1 MNATTMVL
9 LLMGGV
15 SACLGSAQID
25 WEKFYKGDSDEV
37 RKVSSIRALAATNCI
52 RTIESAQQFVQVVP
66 DYVAHMQGF
75 WRTNGPQRLTIRG
88 QKHYRYEISM
98 ALDVWSE
105 LGESVVRAASRDN
118 AAVRQPL
125 QSLSTHS
132 LFMRWVLKGRFKM
145 GIGGSPST
153 GSGRAV
159 G

>member
-37 RKVSSIRALAATNCI
+37 MKVSSIRALAATNCI

-66 DYVAHMQGF
+66 DYVAHVQGF

-98 ALDVWSE
+98 ALDVWFDST
-105 LGESVVRAASRDN
+105 LTN
-118 AAVRQPL
+118 AIRVAD
-125 QSLSTHS
+125 S
-132 LFMRWVLKGRFKM
+132 
-145 GIGGSPST
+145 I
-153 GSGRAV
+153 
-159 G
+159 